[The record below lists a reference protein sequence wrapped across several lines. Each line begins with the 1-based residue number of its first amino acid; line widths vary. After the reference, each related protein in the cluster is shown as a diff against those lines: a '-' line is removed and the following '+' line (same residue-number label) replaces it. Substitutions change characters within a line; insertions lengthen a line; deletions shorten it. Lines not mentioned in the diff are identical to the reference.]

1 MMTRRCFAFT
11 LIELLIVV
19 AIIAILAAIAVPNF
33 LEAQT
38 RAKVSRVRADHRTL
52 AIAMESYAVDFNSYL
67 RDGDDNPGF
76 NLAAWEQI
84 RILLRLT
91 TPVAY
96 ISSVPYDPFHRN
108 NHGNPSPYSAMSLLF
123 PGPPP
128 YTYAYVSQGKF
139 ATNHGNPRT
148 YGLLSVGPNS
158 NFDSEVALDI
168 GEINTIYDSTNGTI
182 SMGDIVRYGPGGPEK
197 NYK

>member
-1 MMTRRCFAFT
+1 MFRKQGFT

-38 RAKVSRVRADHRTL
+38 RSKVARVKADHRTL
-52 AIAMESYAVDFNSYL
+52 AGAIEMYMIDYNVYL
-67 RDGDDNPGF
+67 RDGDDYPGF
-76 NLAAWEQI
+76 FPALWAQT
-84 RILLRLT
+84 RVFRKLT

-96 ISSVPYDPFHRN
+96 ISSALYDPFHQA
-108 NHGNPSPYSAMSLLF
+108 NHGGNPPPAMSLLF

-128 YTYAYVSQGKF
+128 YTYAYITQGNFGTHK
-139 ATNHGNPRT
+139 GKPKT
-148 YGLLSVGPNS
+148 YGILSVGPSS
-158 NFDSEVALDI
+158 NFDSAEARDI
-168 GEINTIYDSTNGTI
+168 GEINTIYDATNGTI
-182 SMGDIVRYGPGGPEK
+182 SFGDVIRYGPGGPEK

>member
-1 MMTRRCFAFT
+1 MKRCSGFT

-38 RAKVSRVRADHRTL
+38 RAKVSRVRADHRTM

-67 RDGDDNPGF
+67 RDGNDNPPPF
-76 NLAAWEQI
+76 NPASWEQI
-84 RILLRLT
+84 RILRHLT

-96 ISSVPYDPFHRN
+96 ISSLPYDPFHRD
-108 NHGNPSPYSAMSLLF
+108 NHRGAPPGSAMSLLF
-123 PGPPP
+123 PGAPP
-128 YTYAYVSQGKF
+128 YTYAYVTQGEFK
-139 ATNHGNPRT
+139 TNQGNPRT
-148 YGLLSVGPNS
+148 YGLVSVGPNS
-158 NFDSEVALDI
+158 LFDSADALDI
-168 GEINTIYDSTNGTI
+168 GEVNTIYDSTNGTG
-182 SMGDIVRYGPGGPEK
+182 SSGDIVRYGPGGPEK